1 MFEKSTTNYE
11 RKTTFCGSMTYFLR
25 DERLPTAK
33 EKQPLTSEKLLF
45 TSVAQTRPMFA
56 REKPLEKLPGS

>member
-1 MFEKSTTNYE
+1 MAYRVRVEK
-11 RKTTFCGSMTYFLR
+11 
-25 DERLPTAK
+25 LPFAK
-33 EKQPLTSEKLLF
+33 KKQPLTSEKLLF

>member
-45 TSVAQTRPMFA
+45 TSTLMNYFTTRSVKA
-56 REKPLEKLPGS
+56 T

>member
-1 MFEKSTTNYE
+1 M
-11 RKTTFCGSMTYFLR
+11 
-25 DERLPTAK
+25 LPFTK

-45 TSVAQTRPMFA
+45 TSAVQARPLLA